1 MIIYNDF
8 TCWKKRKNIL
18 SQESIDYSVCVCV
31 GVEYWK
37 HTVIRISINDCSFFF
52 WGGFYDESEEF
63 CKNKFFLM
71 IRLSLIIIV
80 CLNPIHWSSINW
92 FLNSLIHTFTF
103 VFFLNN
109 LNSMKW
115 NEMKWN
121 QLIEIKY
128 LYVWKM
134 SVSQLFFVDLDSRK
148 KNKCHTLKATWFMD
162 SFFSLILNTLIRCWI
177 YIYTSCFN
185 IYNFFFSS
193 LLA

>member
-18 SQESIDYSVCVCV
+18 SQESINLIILCLCVCVC
-31 GVEYWK
+31 GRWILKAYCNSYIYKWLF
-37 HTVIRISINDCSFFF
+37 IFF

-63 CKNKFFLM
+63 YKNKFFLM

-80 CLNPIHWSSINW
+80 FLNPIQWSSINW

-103 VFFLNN
+103 VFFFLNN

-134 SVSQLFFVDLDSRK
+134 RLSQLFFL
-148 KNKCHTLKATWFMD
+148 
-162 SFFSLILNTLIRCWI
+162 LI
-177 YIYTSCFN
+177 
-185 IYNFFFSS
+185 
-193 LLA
+193 